1 MLRMTRNRLLLV
13 GASGRVGQLVA
24 NSWRRIP
31 PKADITLQT
40 RHMPE
45 AGQLL
50 WSPED
55 GADALSSDITRNGP
69 IAAMIMLAG
78 VTPATGDDMSVN
90 TRVAMACLRAA
101 EAVDIPRVLL
111 ASSSAIYG
119 PDDGTVFTEACV
131 PAPTSAYARSK
142 LEMEQAADIFRTK
155 GLEVCA
161 LRIGNVAG
169 ADALLLNAP
178 SATATN
184 PIRIDQFAGQT
195 GPIRNYIGPDTFA
208 RVLAYLSLT
217 PSPLP
222 PVINIAAPE
231 PISMESLAEAAGL
244 PWTYVP
250 APATATH
257 RVTLD
262 CSLLSRLYRFNP
274 EDSDPTEMIRQWR
287 GCK

>member
-1 MLRMTRNRLLLV
+1 MTRHRLLLV

-24 NSWRRIP
+24 NSWRRSAP
-31 PKADITLQT
+31 EADITLQT
-40 RHMPE
+40 RHKSKT
-45 AGQLL
+45 GNLV

-55 GADALSSDITRNGP
+55 GTDALNRDIARNGP

-90 TRVAMACLRAA
+90 TRVAMACLHAA
-101 EAVDIPRVLL
+101 VATDIPRILL

-119 PDDGTVFTEACV
+119 AGDGTAFSESCA
-131 PAPTSAYARSK
+131 PAPASDYARSK

-169 ADALLLNAP
+169 ADALLLNASSA
-178 SATATN
+178 SATD
-184 PIRIDQFAGQT
+184 PIRIDQFASQT

-217 PSPLP
+217 ASPLP
-222 PVINIAAPE
+222 PVLNIAAPE
-231 PISMESLAEAAGL
+231 PIPMESLAKAAAL

-250 APATATH
+250 ALATAI
-257 RVTLD
+257 RSVTLD
-262 CSLLSRLYRFNP
+262 CSLLSGLYRFNP
-274 EDSDPTEMIRQWR
+274 EDSDPAEMVRQWR
-287 GCK
+287 RCT